1 MITIDFTNPTIYKD
15 VTTFYQG
22 NLSINNASRC
32 KIKTGTDEDLK
43 GASISCKF
51 NNSATVKDCK
61 IIDEEKCIIDIVY
74 PSDVL
79 IVGTNKLE
87 IIVTRSDGSVAQ
99 SPILNYEVW
108 QGLE

>member
-22 NLSINNASRC
+22 NLSVNNVSRC
-32 KIKTGTDEDLK
+32 KIKTGIDEDLK
-43 GASISCKF
+43 GTSISCKF
-51 NNSATVKDCK
+51 NNSSTVKDCK
-61 IIDEEKCIIDIVY
+61 IVDEEKCIIDIVY